1 MGLLRR
7 LVQSYCSSIVEGK
20 NVGVNCLQCTHHIS
34 ILTHVFD
41 TYTIRMDS
49 IQQMNTKRSM
59 ASHLR
64 PKPTMTR
71 V

>member
-7 LVQSYCSSIVEGK
+7 LVQSYCSSIEGRMF
-20 NVGVNCLQCTHHIS
+20 VGNCLQCTHHIS